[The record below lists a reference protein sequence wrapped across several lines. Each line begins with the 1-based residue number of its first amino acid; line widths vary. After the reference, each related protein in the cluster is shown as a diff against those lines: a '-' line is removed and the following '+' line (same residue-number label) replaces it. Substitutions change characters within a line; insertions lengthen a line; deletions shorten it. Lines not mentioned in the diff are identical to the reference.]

1 MKIKKY
7 VIGILAG
14 TMITSTLYTVKPV
27 AAIDFSKN
35 EEKYMKLCSSGNLTN
50 SNKSTCESFNKYLKN
65 KNKELI
71 NQLAKQKEEASSTK
85 ETLNSVQKKLT
96 EINNDIS
103 AKETEIKYVETAIEN
118 TQKEI
123 DKSDALIKDR
133 MYVMQSYLNDNSIID
148 YIFSADNFTDFFTR
162 IGGFNDLT
170 DNDQDLIADMLENK
184 KAIETQKA
192 TLDNAKKVL
201 EQQKAQQAVIQAQYS
216 KLLEEQNKNIAA
228 TQNAIYDYG
237 EATESLSAAID
248 EFNAN
253 AYESPVTG
261 SKPEP
266 PANNNN
272 SSSGSGNTSS
282 GSNSSSSGSGSSS
295 GNTSGGSSNS
305 GGSSSSG
312 SGSSSSSESVSGEQL
327 GYNIY
332 KVAYS
337 KLGCRYYWG
346 AQGPDYF
353 DCSGLV
359 YYCLNKAGVSVG
371 RTTAAGYSQ
380 KWSAVSWSNSRTGD
394 LVCFGSPAY
403 HIGIVILNADGTR
416 NVIHAGG
423 GNSSTHGD
431 NPNAKVK
438 ISSLEPGSYYYSR
451 ISTIRRVKQ

>member
-1 MKIKKY
+1 MQMKKY

-14 TMITSTLYTVKPV
+14 TMITSMLYTVQPV

-35 EEKYMKLCSSGNLTN
+35 EEKYMQLCSSGNLTN
-50 SNKSTCESFNKYLKN
+50 SNKSTCESFNNYLKN

-71 NQLAKQKEEASSTK
+71 NQLAKQKEEASNTK
-85 ETLNSVQKKLT
+85 ETLDSVQKELT

-148 YIFSADNFTDFFTR
+148 YIFSAENFTDFFTR

-170 DNDQDLIADMLENK
+170 DSDQDLIAEMLENK

-248 EFNAN
+248 KFNQE
-253 AYESPVTG
+253 AYETPTTG
-261 SKPEP
+261 SKPVDP
-266 PANNNN
+266 STGGNN
-272 SSSGSGNTSS
+272 SGSSGNT
-282 GSNSSSSGSGSSS
+282 G
-295 GNTSGGSSNS
+295 GNTSGGSSSSGGSGNS

-312 SGSSSSSESVSGEQL
+312 GGSSSGSGSISGEQL

-332 KVAYS
+332 KIAYS
-337 KLGCRYYWG
+337 KLGCLYYWG
-346 AQGPDYF
+346 ASGPNYF

-359 YYCLNKAGVSVG
+359 YYCLKNAGVNVS
-371 RTTAAGYSQ
+371 RDTAAGYSRR
-380 KWSAVSWSNSRTGD
+380 WTSVSWSNSRTGD

-416 NVIHAGG
+416 SVIHAGG

-438 ISSLEPGSYYYSR
+438 ISSLEPGSYYYKNM
-451 ISTIRRVKQ
+451 STIRRVS